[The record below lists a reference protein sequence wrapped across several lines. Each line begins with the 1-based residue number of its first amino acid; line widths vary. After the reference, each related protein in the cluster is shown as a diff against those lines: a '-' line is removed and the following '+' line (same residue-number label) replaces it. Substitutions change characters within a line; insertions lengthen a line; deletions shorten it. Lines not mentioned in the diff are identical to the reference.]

1 MKHAKYKLKFQVT
14 GAEITDTTEQTLK
27 AAPGAGKAY
36 RVTAITV
43 SNMDATVAT
52 RVNVLDGAG
61 GSILWSLPAAAIGGG
76 AVQLFPEGEP
86 LELSADKALVVVC
99 EDNSAE
105 VVVSAKGYTEYITS
119 GV

>member
-1 MKHAKYKLKFQVT
+1 
-14 GAEITDTTEQTLK
+14 
-27 AAPGAGKAY
+27 
-36 RVTAITV
+36 
-43 SNMDATVAT
+43 
-52 RVNVLDGAG
+52 
-61 GSILWSLPAAAIGGG
+61 
-76 AVQLFPEGEP
+76 VQLFPEGEP